1 MRTFVPQ
8 LKYIYK
14 MASIKNLKKDI
25 NFVMGDII
33 EAVYIHEMTTTGKPT
48 EQSNALIDEAIAT
61 FDTLISKVNDKK
73 VDKRQAHLKQVEK
86 ELETA
91 AIQLVEKVNAL

>member
-1 MRTFVPQ
+1 
-8 LKYIYK
+8 
-14 MASIKNLKKDI
+14 MASVKNLKKDI

-33 EAVYIHEMTTTGKPT
+33 EAVYIHEMTSTGKPT

-73 VDKRQAHLKQVEK
+73 TENRQAHLKQVEK
-86 ELETA
+86 DLETA

>member
-1 MRTFVPQ
+1 
-8 LKYIYK
+8 

-48 EQSNALIDEAIAT
+48 DSSNALIDEAIVT
-61 FDTLISKVNDKK
+61 FDALISRVNDKK
-73 VDKRQAHLKQVEK
+73 AENRRAHLKQVEK
-86 ELETA
+86 DLEAA

>member
-1 MRTFVPQ
+1 
-8 LKYIYK
+8 

-61 FDTLISKVNDKK
+61 FDTLISKVNNKK
-73 VDKRQAHLKQVEK
+73 VENRQAYLKEVEK

>member
-1 MRTFVPQ
+1 
-8 LKYIYK
+8 

-61 FDTLISKVNDKK
+61 FDSSIVKVNDKK
-73 VDKRQAHLKQVEK
+73 VENRKAHLKQVEK
-86 ELETA
+86 DLEAA

>member
-1 MRTFVPQ
+1 
-8 LKYIYK
+8 

-48 EQSNALIDEAIAT
+48 EKSNALIDEAIAT
-61 FDTLISKVNDKK
+61 FDTLISKVNNKK
-73 VDKRQAHLKQVEK
+73 VESRKAHLKQVEK
-86 ELETA
+86 DLESA
-91 AIQLVEKVNAL
+91 AIQLVQKVNAL

>member
-1 MRTFVPQ
+1 
-8 LKYIYK
+8 
-14 MASIKNLKKDI
+14 MASIRNLKKDI

-48 EQSNALIDEAIAT
+48 EESNALIDEAIAT
-61 FDTLISKVNDKK
+61 FDTLIGKVNDKS
-73 VDKRQAHLKQVEK
+73 VESRIAHLKQVEK
-86 ELETA
+86 ELEAA

>member
-1 MRTFVPQ
+1 
-8 LKYIYK
+8 

-48 EQSNALIDEAIAT
+48 ESSNALIDEAIAT
-61 FDTLISKVNDKK
+61 FDALIAKVNDKK
-73 VDKRQAHLKQVEK
+73 AENRRAHLKQVEK
-86 ELETA
+86 ELEAA
-91 AIQLVEKVNAL
+91 AIQLVEKVNGL

>member
-1 MRTFVPQ
+1 
-8 LKYIYK
+8 

-61 FDTLISKVNDKK
+61 FDSLIVKVNDKK
-73 VDKRQAHLKQVEK
+73 VENRKAHLKQVEK
-86 ELETA
+86 DLEA
-91 AIQLVEKVNAL
+91 AAVQLVEKVNAL